1 MNNLFNMASV
11 NFYSEEINYTLKSK
25 RKTIAWIIEAI
36 QSEGKRAG
44 EISIIFCSDEYLYK
58 LNIGYLNHDTYTD
71 IITFNFSEDKEVIS
85 GDIYISLE
93 RARDNA
99 KEFKQLLQTELRRL
113 IIHGV
118 LHLCGYKDKS
128 QKDKALMTLK
138 EDYYLSLRP

>member
-1 MNNLFNMASV
+1 MA
-11 NFYSEEINYTLKSK
+11 EINFFSEGLNYTFKSK
-25 RKTIAWIIEAI
+25 RKNIAWIIEAI

-44 EISIIFCSDEYLYK
+44 EINIIFCSDEYLYK

-71 IITFNFSEDKEVIS
+71 IITFNFSEDKGVIS